1 MVAGMIKS
9 GSPPNS
15 VSIFGGTTQG
25 KIGRCGFVGGGVSLE
40 IVRFKNSM
48 PFLVSSLC
56 LVFVE

>member
-1 MVAGMIKS
+1 MIKS